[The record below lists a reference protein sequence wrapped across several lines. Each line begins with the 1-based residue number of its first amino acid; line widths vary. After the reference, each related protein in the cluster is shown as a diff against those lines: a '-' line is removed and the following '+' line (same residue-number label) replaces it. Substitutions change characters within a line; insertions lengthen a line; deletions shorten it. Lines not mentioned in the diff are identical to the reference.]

1 MFLPVKGQGP
11 LRNNGV
17 QVLSW
22 TDIKEAKKISL
33 MYFRQKYKPVQKF
46 SWENKQAVMWRWKV
60 RMGGGWGLGSEWHGR
75 SQWEDSLL
83 MPPSTVSL
91 SFLSQVQSLALG
103 HRWSGLWELLQ
114 RTEELS
120 LSCDLFL
127 WGNAFKKPIH
137 CSCLTPS
144 QGKRKKRPKVWCTRA
159 ATNGS

>member
-1 MFLPVKGQGP
+1 MFLPAKGQGP

-33 MYFRQKYKPVQKF
+33 MYFRQKYETVQKF
-46 SWENKQAVMWRWKV
+46 SWENKQAVMWAVKGEDGRWVGIWFWAASKV
-60 RMGGGWGLGSEWHGR
+60 SMRR
-75 SQWEDSLL
+75 SSVNAICHSVLQLL
-83 MPPSTVSL
+83 D
-91 SFLSQVQSLALG
+91 LG
-103 HRWSGLWELLQ
+103 HRWSGLWELIQ
-114 RTEELS
+114 QTEELS
-120 LSCDLFL
+120 LSCELFL

-144 QGKRKKRPKVWCTRA
+144 QGKCRKRPKVWCTRA